1 MKALATSRRPVG
13 GKGTG
18 SREGRPPRRSSRD
31 DERANA
37 TWEEPEEGAA
47 AAPRP
52 KSEAGQRERRMFAG
66 LLGTLKKRKTS
77 MEEKERDVLEK
88 RKTIEAAVSG
98 KSEEISR
105 ELRES
110 QYKAFVEK
118 RDAEEKTKFELDVK
132 FKETE
137 RAFIEAQYKNMHAQM
152 LEGAIL
158 TTTEPMIVYKPK
170 KLRAGDE
177 EACAASAKR
186 LEDWRASNMERV
198 ENAIKVIHSR
208 REGTLERRAKARMRN
223 EEREEDVDIHDV
235 VDDDDDVLE
244 DFDEDAMEDAGA
256 AA

>member
-1 MKALATSRRPVG
+1 VG
-13 GKGTG
+13 P
-18 SREGRPPRRSSRD
+18 RETKPPQRSSRE
-31 DERANA
+31 DE
-37 TWEEPEEGAA
+37 TWEEPEEGAVS
-47 AAPRP
+47 APRP

-77 MEEKERDVLEK
+77 MEEKERDVLER

-110 QYKAFVEK
+110 QFKAFVEK
-118 RDAEEKTKFELDVK
+118 RDAEEKMKFELDIK

-137 RAFIEAQYKNMHAQM
+137 REFIEAQYKDMHAQL
-152 LEGAIL
+152 LEGAML
-158 TTTEPMIVYKPK
+158 TATEPMILYKPNK
-170 KLRAGDE
+170 PRAGDE
-177 EACAASAKR
+177 EASKASAER
-186 LEDWRASNMERV
+186 LEGWRASNMERV

-208 REGTLERRAKARMRN
+208 REGTVERRAKARMRN

-235 VDDDDDVLE
+235 EDEEVLE
-244 DFDEDAMEDAGA
+244 DFDEGAMEDAGA

>member
-1 MKALATSRRPVG
+1 MG

-47 AAPRP
+47 APPRP
-52 KSEAGQRERRMFAG
+52 KAEAGQRERRMFAG

-235 VDDDDDVLE
+235 DDDDDDVLE